1 MCFTACS
8 ILHFLSQIH
17 QPNRHSRLCT
27 APSLALIKESDCKH
41 HLCKVW
47 TRSCQGKLCLNLFR
61 TSQDSSESLQGIQW
75 YLIFRKTSLKFSSFD
90 LLMALKYLRDTKHGK
105 KKNKN
110 QRALPMQCANVK
122 TFKDMAL
129 GAAIEPSGRGRTRK
143 MQKELYEKLKHSELP
158 LTFTGQPL
166 RAEHFYFCLSY
177 SFFCLWSL
185 CV

>member
-75 YLIFRKTSLKFSSFD
+75 HLIFRKTSLKFSSFD

-105 KKNKN
+105 KKKKISGLYQCSVQMSKLLKIWLQGLPQSPVAEKEQGRCRKN
-110 QRALPMQCANVK
+110 CMK
-122 TFKDMAL
+122 
-129 GAAIEPSGRGRTRK
+129 S
-143 MQKELYEKLKHSELP
+143 
-158 LTFTGQPL
+158 
-166 RAEHFYFCLSY
+166 
-177 SFFCLWSL
+177 
-185 CV
+185 